1 MTRLTGGAVFGP
13 QALKAMGQAFDQ
25 AWTEIA
31 GNFGDTPLEVE
42 RARQRLAKA
51 MLSIAMLSVD
61 SEGSTDV
68 AVLKTGALNE
78 MALYYRSDIRPAPT
92 KSN

>member
-1 MTRLTGGAVFGP
+1 MTELTGGAVFGP
-13 QALKAMGQAFDQ
+13 EALKAMGQAFDQ

-51 MLSIAMLSVD
+51 MLSIATLSVA
-61 SEGSTDV
+61 SEGSTDG
-68 AVLKTGALNE
+68 AVLKAGAINE
-78 MALYYRSDIRPAPT
+78 MALNYRSGIRPT
-92 KSN
+92 RTSN